1 MDSMDDE
8 IHLLLNQFVDERAI
22 HRKREAVLISIIAH
36 LLFVIL
42 IILAPRLFPNGLWR
56 NPPVRDLTSLDAS
69 KKLGLLA
76 PPKDYQKFLQRP
88 KSPVL
93 SDSDRSA
100 LGKPPLINPRARA
113 PHSRGETKLPEQSAP
128 RATPEPPRPPTVASA
143 ANPSVQDLQPK
154 SGASKGEAPQDAA
167 KMQAPSS
174 PDRNGET
181 KTNLRDL
188 FAGLQTPGS
197 SIQSSLEKARQG
209 GGYGSGGSGA
219 GESLHRLDNRQ
230 PNFSVDQ
237 PTILSDTQGVDFGP
251 WLRLI
256 YFRVKDNWYAVIPE
270 LIRSGT
276 QAKVVVIFDVKSNG
290 RIENVQISRSSGLP
304 PYDRAA
310 ISSLKLSEPFPN
322 FPVSFSGDH
331 LTLQFSYFYN
341 IKL

>member
-1 MDSMDDE
+1 MDDE
-8 IHLLLNQFVDERAI
+8 IHLLLNQFADERAI
-22 HRKREAVLISIIAH
+22 HRKREAVLISIIVH

-42 IILAPRLFPNGLWR
+42 IILAPKLLPKGLWR
-56 NPPVRDLTSLDAS
+56 NPPDLTSLDAS

-76 PPKDYQKFLQRP
+76 PPKDYQKLLQRP

-100 LGKPPLINPRARA
+100 LGKSPLIDPRAGA
-113 PHSRGETKLPEQSAP
+113 PHSRGEPKLPEQSAL
-128 RATPEPPRPPTVASA
+128 RATPEPPQPPTVASA
-143 ANPSVQDLQPK
+143 ATPSVQDLQPK
-154 SGASKGEAPQDAA
+154 SGASKAEAPKDAA
-167 KMQAPSS
+167 KTQAPSS
-174 PDRNGET
+174 PDQSTE

-197 SIQSSLEKARQG
+197 SIQSSLEKARQNG
-209 GGYGSGGSGA
+209 NIGYGGSGT
-219 GESLHRLDNRQ
+219 GESLHRFDNRQ

-237 PTILSDTQGVDFGP
+237 PTILSDTRGVDFGP

-256 YFRVKDNWYAVIPE
+256 YFRVRDNWYAVIPE

-276 QAKVVVIFDVKSNG
+276 QAKVVVIFDVRNNG
-290 RIENVQISRSSGLP
+290 RIENVQIARSSGLS

-322 FPVSFSGDH
+322 FPGSFSGDRI
-331 LTLQFSYFYN
+331 TLQFSYFYN

>member
-1 MDSMDDE
+1 MDDE
-8 IHLLLNQFVDERAI
+8 IHLLLNQFADERAA
-22 HRKREAVLISIIAH
+22 HRKREAVLISIIVH

-42 IILAPRLFPNGLWR
+42 IVLAPKLLPKGLWK
-56 NPPVRDLTSLDAS
+56 NPPDLTNLDTS
-69 KKLGLLA
+69 KQLGFLA
-76 PPKDYQKFLQRP
+76 LPKDYQKLLQRP

-93 SDSDRSA
+93 SDKNRSA
-100 LGKPPLINPRARA
+100 QGKSPLIDPRGLRA
-113 PHSRGETKLPEQSAP
+113 PYSKGDTKLPERSAP
-128 RATPEPPRPPTVASA
+128 EPAPPPTVASA

-154 SGASKGEAPQDAA
+154 SGASKAEAPKDAA

-174 PDRNGET
+174 PDQSTE

-197 SIQSSLEKARQG
+197 SIQSSLEKARQNG
-209 GGYGSGGSGA
+209 NLGYGGSGT
-219 GESLHRLDNRQ
+219 GESLHRFDNRQ

-237 PTILSDTQGVDFGP
+237 PTILSDTRGVDFGP
-251 WLRLI
+251 WLRFV
-256 YFRVKDNWYAVIPE
+256 YFRVRDNWYAVIPE

-276 QAKVVVIFDVKSNG
+276 QAKVIVIFDVRNSG
-290 RIENVQISRSSGLP
+290 RIENVQIARSSGLP

-322 FPVSFSGDH
+322 FPGSFRGDRI
-331 LTLQFSYFYN
+331 TLQFSYFYN

>member
-1 MDSMDDE
+1 MDGE
-8 IHLLLNQFVDERAI
+8 IHLLLDQFADERAA

-42 IILAPRLFPNGLWR
+42 IILAPKLLPKGLWR
-56 NPPVRDLTSLDAS
+56 RPPGLTNLDTS
-69 KKLGLLA
+69 KQLALLA
-76 PPKDYQKFLQRP
+76 LPKDYQKLLQRP

-93 SDSDRSA
+93 SDKNRRA
-100 LGKPPLINPRARA
+100 QGKSPLINPRGLRA
-113 PHSRGETKLPEQSAP
+113 PYSKGDTRLSERSALR
-128 RATPEPPRPPTVASA
+128 RAPEPPAPPTVASA

-154 SGASKGEAPQDAA
+154 SGAAKAETPKDAA

-174 PDRNGET
+174 PDQSAE

-197 SIQSSLEKARQG
+197 SIQSSLEKARQNG
-209 GGYGSGGSGA
+209 NIGYGGSGT
-219 GESLHRLDNRQ
+219 GESLHRFDNRQ

-237 PTILSDTQGVDFGP
+237 PTILSDTRGVDFGP

-256 YFRVKDNWYAVIPE
+256 YFRVRDNWYAVIPE

-276 QAKVVVIFDVKSNG
+276 QAKVVVIFDIRNNG
-290 RIENVQISRSSGLP
+290 RIENVQIARSSGLP

-322 FPVSFSGDH
+322 FPGPFNGDRI
-331 LTLQFSYFYN
+331 TLQFSYFYN

>member
-8 IHLLLNQFVDERAI
+8 IHLLLNQFADERAT
-22 HRKREAVLISIIAH
+22 HRKREAVLISIIVH

-42 IILAPRLFPNGLWR
+42 IILAPKLFPNGLWR
-56 NPPVRDLTSLDAS
+56 NPPVRDLTSLEAS

-76 PPKDYQKFLQRP
+76 PPKDYQKLLQRP
-88 KSPVL
+88 KSPPL
-93 SDSDRSA
+93 SDVDRSA
-100 LGKPPLINPRARA
+100 LRKSPLINPRSRA
-113 PHSRGETKLPEQSAP
+113 PQSKIETKLPEQP
-128 RATPEPPRPPTVASA
+128 PLRATPEPPQPPTVASK
-143 ANPSVQDLQPK
+143 PSVQDLEP
-154 SGASKGEAPQDAA
+154 GASKAEAPKDAA
-167 KMQAPSS
+167 KVQAPSS
-174 PDRNGET
+174 QSGEP
-181 KTNLRDL
+181 KTNLQDL

-219 GESLHRLDNRQ
+219 GESMHRLDNRQ
-230 PNFSVDQ
+230 PNFSVDE
-237 PTILSDTQGVDFGP
+237 PTILSDTRGVDFGP

-270 LIRSGT
+270 LIRSRT

-322 FPVSFSGDH
+322 FPVSFSGDR